1 MSSLLVLLSI
11 CKQPQCGSAV
21 ERENMKV
28 VRNGAMIRVHMVCNN
43 NHSTTWDSSPMLGT
57 GKTAIAVI
65 NVLISTYCLLTGL
78 HIKQVNIIF
87 VWANWMPFHTT
98 ESCKLHFYQDIPVLF
113 LILFS
118 LQGPGF
124 LWTPAALLLWF
135 TVLLQPARVCIGEDN
150 LDDLAVLAGMLGHY
164 VESWDV
170 LHLKFQKNEVEKM
183 KSRQSEGLR
192 RRSVRLTG

>member
-1 MSSLLVLLSI
+1 MTARVQTLRYIPHYRVLLTLFIFLTLVLFQLGDEFGDCCDSPLDAPKVIVFMSSLLVLLSI

-57 GKTAIAVI
+57 GKTAIAAI

-87 VWANWMPFHTT
+87 V
-98 ESCKLHFYQDIPVLF
+98 
-113 LILFS
+113 
-118 LQGPGF
+118 
-124 LWTPAALLLWF
+124 
-135 TVLLQPARVCIGEDN
+135 
-150 LDDLAVLAGMLGHY
+150 
-164 VESWDV
+164 
-170 LHLKFQKNEVEKM
+170 
-183 KSRQSEGLR
+183 
-192 RRSVRLTG
+192 